1 MIVIVD
7 YGISNIGAVKNALN
21 FLKFK
26 SKITSNKKEVIKA
39 KKIIIPGNGNFGE
52 GMRLLKKL
60 NLTELLNK
68 LVMKEKIPVLGIWL
82 GYQHMLKASEESTG
96 QEGLGWINGKVKKFK
111 RKKGFS
117 IPHVGWNKVSFKKM
131 SLMKNVPTESRL
143 YFDHSFFTVIEEKRI
158 KFGKT
163 DYIEKF
169 QSIYE
174 KDNIYGFQPHL
185 EKSQKFGLKILENF
199 CNLC

>member
-68 LVMKEKIPVLGIWL
+68 LVMKEKIPVLGICL
-82 GYQHMLKASEESTG
+82 GYQLMLKASEESTG

-143 YFDHSFFTVIEEKRI
+143 YFYHSFFTVI
-158 KFGKT
+158 
-163 DYIEKF
+163 
-169 QSIYE
+169 
-174 KDNIYGFQPHL
+174 
-185 EKSQKFGLKILENF
+185 
-199 CNLC
+199 